1 LELEAALAR
10 GDAPAVSRA
19 AHGLKS
25 MSANI
30 GAAQVKDRA
39 GAIERTARDGDLTR
53 LAEAASGLDGL
64 LTRTVSALH
73 LRLDVPTGSAEGEQ
87 SEMAHAIGG

>member
-1 LELEAALAR
+1 
-10 GDAPAVSRA
+10 VSRA

-39 GAIERTARDGDLTR
+39 GAIERMARDGDLTR
-53 LAEAASGLDGL
+53 LADAASGLDGL

-87 SEMAHAIGG
+87 SEMAHAIGGRREAG